1 MVLPNHF
8 TQTKHSAVPASRSG
22 APTRRRVHLATTKAK
37 TMTTVIEKLGIC
49 PIKIER
55 NPPESKLTQLGVRQ
69 WPKIA
74 KHELIDFHGLP
85 KMQDKIN
92 IPVQA

>member
-8 TQTKHSAVPASRSG
+8 TQTKHSVVPASRSG

-69 WPKIA
+69 WPK
-74 KHELIDFHGLP
+74 
-85 KMQDKIN
+85 
-92 IPVQA
+92 